1 MADETVMSITDQP
14 DLSVV
19 MVNWNSLE
27 LTSAAIAS
35 LKEKTEDID
44 YELIVIDNGSTR
56 DQSATELPRR
66 FPWVKF
72 VRNPDNR
79 GFSQANNQGIILARG
94 RYILLLNSDTV
105 QIENALGNSVR
116 YMDQHANVGAL
127 GIRHLNNDDAR
138 SLQPSVFKF
147 PAPWADVLNLFG
159 IRSRDSLE
167 ELNTSPTTERDV
179 AWVCGSF
186 LLIRRECLEQVGNL
200 DERFFIYDED
210 IDWCLRAQRVGCRV
224 RFWPGASMVH
234 LGSASHPFMKD
245 KTFAHFRS
253 HLTYLRKNH
262 SLAAAAAYYLA
273 MCLRLAGATLIQALL
288 YVVGRTSS
296 TNLRERYDRQFQ
308 FLFLR
313 SSQRGC

>member
-1 MADETVMSITDQP
+1 
-14 DLSVV
+14 

-27 LTSAAIAS
+27 LTSSAIAS
-35 LKEKTEDID
+35 VKAKTQDID
-44 YELIVIDNGSTR
+44 YELILIDNGTTR
-56 DQSATELPRR
+56 DDSVAELPRR

-72 VRNPDNR
+72 IANPDNR
-79 GFSQANNQGIILARG
+79 GFSRANNQGMKIARG
-94 RYILLLNSDTV
+94 RYLLLLNSDTV
-105 QIENALGNSVR
+105 QIENALENSVR
-116 YMDQHANVGAL
+116 YMDTHAQVGAL

-147 PAPWADVLNLFG
+147 PAPWADVFNLFG
-159 IRSRDSLE
+159 IRRRASLE
-167 ELNTSPTTERDV
+167 RLNPSPTTEQDV
-179 AWVCGSF
+179 DWVCGSF
-186 LLIRRECLEQVGNL
+186 LLIRRECLEQVGRL
-200 DERFFIYDED
+200 DEDFFIYDED
-210 IDWCLRAQRVGCRV
+210 IDWCRRAKRVGWTV
-224 RFWPGASMVH
+224 RFWPGAAMVH

-253 HLTYLRKNH
+253 HLTYLRKHH
-262 SLAAAAAYYLA
+262 SFVAAGAYYTA

-296 TNLRERYDRQFQ
+296 SNLRERYERQFQ